1 MKRFLKSI
9 NGKISILI
17 IIMTVFTLTSLILS
31 EQNEERNMRIQSNE
45 SIRKNLDLYAGNI
58 NTSIELL
65 DEQLMY
71 FPIANDGVK
80 KMSLAEGKK
89 TLTNIEYWD
98 CVVNITNNIND
109 LKYNYPFVENIFVYF
124 PKQGVFVNEQKN
136 PGMTEIIYKEIDTFR
151 NETEKLAIPWKWVK
165 TTSGLYLYEIYYI
178 RNTYIGAWINCNRLM
193 NFFGIDTLTNNDQNI
208 EVNIASSQARGF
220 TENIPAYDSSD
231 EEPYISASI
240 DNIDSVLYCH
250 VIEDDV
256 VQNIRN
262 KSGPYIIWIFVIHF
276 AVLGIMCVGIVIW
289 INRPLNFMHHEIE
302 LIKKDKNHRIKNYP
316 STSREFEDMYESLN
330 EMLDLLEKTKN
341 QIYEQKL
348 KDQETKLRYL
358 GQQIQPHF
366 MLNALN
372 TIYTYID
379 QNPEQSRRIIMLLSS
394 YYRYA
399 VNVESKYMPLWDELN
414 HIENYLK
421 FQKIRLE
428 ERLDYKIICDDK
440 LKITPVPPFLLES
453 FIGNSLKYGID
464 ENDHIF
470 IQIRVEEIA
479 NFIVKIQIRDHGEGF
494 SDDELE
500 VIQNYIETENMAEE
514 LGVGMRNSI
523 ERIRLIYKDE
533 AEIKIFNDSGAVVEL
548 VINLQKNVLQ

>member
-1 MKRFLKSI
+1 
-9 NGKISILI
+9 
-17 IIMTVFTLTSLILS
+17 
-31 EQNEERNMRIQSNE
+31 
-45 SIRKNLDLYAGNI
+45 
-58 NTSIELL
+58 
-65 DEQLMY
+65 
-71 FPIANDGVK
+71 
-80 KMSLAEGKK
+80 
-89 TLTNIEYWD
+89 
-98 CVVNITNNIND
+98 
-109 LKYNYPFVENIFVYF
+109 
-124 PKQGVFVNEQKN
+124 
-136 PGMTEIIYKEIDTFR
+136 
-151 NETEKLAIPWKWVK
+151 
-165 TTSGLYLYEIYYI
+165 
-178 RNTYIGAWINCNRLM
+178 
-193 NFFGIDTLTNNDQNI
+193 
-208 EVNIASSQARGF
+208 
-220 TENIPAYDSSD
+220 
-231 EEPYISASI
+231 
-240 DNIDSVLYCH
+240 
-250 VIEDDV
+250 
-256 VQNIRN
+256 
-262 KSGPYIIWIFVIHF
+262 
-276 AVLGIMCVGIVIW
+276 MCVGSVIW

-330 EMLDLLEKTKN
+330 EMLDLLEETKN

-533 AEIKIFNDSGAVVEL
+533 AEIKNI
-548 VINLQKNVLQ
+548 